1 MRRATV
7 VTGCVKIIMSR
18 RNNNIIK
25 IIIYDI
31 TISNKKNNK

>member
-7 VTGCVKIIMSR
+7 VTGCVEIIMSR

-25 IIIYDI
+25 IIIIYDI
-31 TISNKKNNK
+31 TISNKNNK